1 MALLNHASVRPCG
14 GHGSALA
21 RQLSKTNRPGQAW
34 RSPLSSPPGLYRVS
48 RLRRPQPR
56 RPLQASAA
64 PGGRL
69 GGAGCLQGGPRAS
82 PVAAVAHRTLT
93 YPLART
99 LHPGPMQ
106 CLPTA
111 ARAAC
116 ATWPTSRAA
125 AASCLWC
132 VGGARGCGA
141 VCPPCAATVPSP
153 CWRGPP
159 HHGVAPPC
167 GRSKRL
173 PCRCA
178 GGHKRPDAGGAAGRR
193 LAAGRGRGPAHR
205 PRGFAG
211 AGAAGKEEAARC
223 TQVGWARWRQSGRMR
238 RTGQG
243 MYVKGGGREPPT
255 GCRLGALACAV
266 QPASLASDRLTGR
279 QTVGCRALSP
289 DAIVIEGGRAVGRV
303 LVDLSAGQVRSVQA
317 LQRLHR
323 PLAESVR
330 ALAAVQ
336 QDVQLPALHA
346 ADQHPTR
353 CTPAPNNLPPCSAC
367 LPSRAV
373 PTPRVTQRQ
382 SYTLAA
388 AAAPSQPQTSTAW
401 TPRSC
406 SCCRVGL
413 LSKLGGG
420 CCSQETW

>member
-1 MALLNHASVRPCG
+1 MWALKAPAV
-14 GHGSALA
+14 
-21 RQLSKTNRPGQAW
+21 
-34 RSPLSSPPGLYRVS
+34 PLC
-48 RLRRPQPR
+48 RRPQAARRWRSCWPAAGGRARPR
-56 RPLQASAA
+56 PCTSATMFCWCWSSWERGSRPLYT
-64 PGGRL
+64 GGL
-69 GGAGCLQGGPRAS
+69 GS
-82 PVAAVAHRTLT
+82 
-93 YPLART
+93 LAT
-99 LHPGPMQ
+99 
-106 CLPTA
+106 
-111 ARAAC
+111 
-116 ATWPTSRAA
+116 
-125 AASCLWC
+125 
-132 VGGARGCGA
+132 
-141 VCPPCAATVPSP
+141 
-153 CWRGPP
+153 
-159 HHGVAPPC
+159 
-167 GRSKRL
+167 
-173 PCRCA
+173 
-178 GGHKRPDAGGAAGRR
+178 
-193 LAAGRGRGPAHR
+193 
-205 PRGFAG
+205 
-211 AGAAGKEEAARC
+211 
-223 TQVGWARWRQSGRMR
+223 SGRMR

-266 QPASLASDRLTGR
+266 QPASLVSDRLTGR

-373 PTPRVTQRQ
+373 PTPRATQRQ

-401 TPRSC
+401 APRSC

-420 CCSQETW
+420 CCSQETWWHCAAAMGVNTCGMAALPEWVLSNSTCGLAARSTQTLVSHWLTV